1 MRDYKIIVT
10 SETDP
15 ISKILYR
22 ARIDG
27 YQYTA
32 EGQGRTPREAIRE
45 LIAEIGDKHS
55 QLLKEIKEKERAE
68 FYDIDANIFDRLAF
82 FQEFFNGDKRER
94 VIVNL
99 VELIKLYK
107 IHQIYRGGEIVY
119 YGEE

>member
-32 EGQGRTPREAIRE
+32 EGQGRTPKEAIRE
-45 LIAEIGDKHS
+45 LIAEILDKHN

-68 FYDIDANIFDRLAF
+68 FYDVDANIFDRLAF
-82 FQEFFNGDKRER
+82 FQEFLHGDKRE
-94 VIVNL
+94 
-99 VELIKLYK
+99 
-107 IHQIYRGGEIVY
+107 
-119 YGEE
+119 